1 MEMEEGRGGSMD
13 RREESLGRRDE
24 DSEGGMLGFLS
35 LGRMQGK
42 RPATLEKEG
51 GTTGQKGRSTQE
63 KK

>member
-1 MEMEEGRGGSMD
+1 MEERRVVSMD
-13 RREESLGRRDE
+13 RREESLGRRE
-24 DSEGGMLGFLS
+24 EESEGGMLGILS
-35 LGRMQGK
+35 LGRTQGK